1 MSKSL
6 SGPVKN
12 SITGKTNKVVIFF
25 HGYGADGN
33 DLISLSDSFINTLPD
48 AVYYSPNAPEKCEMG
63 GLGYQWFPIKQNN
76 DGSLDLNAEKEITN
90 SIGLINDYIDEIE
103 KVSGVS
109 TEDFI
114 LVGFSQGTMMILETL
129 LSREKKFSALIGFSG
144 GLINISQNIPK
155 ENLCTPILLIHG
167 DNDQV
172 VPMEMTNIAFKNLES
187 LGFTVQK
194 YFSKGL
200 GHGISLDGLLE
211 ANKFLKKMIK
221 SA

>member
-1 MSKSL
+1 MNEILKGSVKKSI
-6 SGPVKN
+6 SG
-12 SITGKTNKVVIFF
+12 INKQIVIFF
-25 HGYGADGN
+25 HGYGADGS
-33 DLISLSDSFINTLPD
+33 DLISLSDAFSKILPN
-48 AVYYSPNAPEKCEMG
+48 AVFYSPNAPQKCEMG

-103 KVSGVS
+103 KVSGVN
-109 TEDFI
+109 TDDFI

-144 GLINISQNIPK
+144 GLINISKNIPK

-211 ANKFLKKMIK
+211 ANKFLKKIIK

>member
-1 MSKSL
+1 MNKIL
-6 SGPVKN
+6 SGPIKN

-33 DLISLSDSFINTLPD
+33 DLISLSDAFSNTLPD
-48 AVYYSPNAPEKCEMG
+48 AVFYSPNAPEKCEMG
-63 GLGYQWFPIKQNN
+63 GFGYQWFPIKQNN
-76 DGSLDLNAEKEITN
+76 DGSLDLKAEKEIMN
-90 SIGLINDYIDEIE
+90 SVGLINDYIDEVE
-103 KVSGVS
+103 KISGVN

-129 LSREKKFSALIGFSG
+129 FSREKKFSALIGFSG
-144 GLINISQNIPK
+144 GFINISKNIPK

-172 VPMEMTNIAFKNLES
+172 VPMEMTNIAYKSLEG
-187 LGFTVQK
+187 LGFKVEK

-200 GHGISLDGLLE
+200 GHGISLDGLTE
-211 ANKFLKKMIK
+211 ATKFLKK
-221 SA
+221 

>member
-1 MSKSL
+1 MNKIL
-6 SGPVKN
+6 SGPIKK

-33 DLISLSDSFINTLPD
+33 DLISLSDAFSNTLPD
-48 AVYYSPNAPEKCEMG
+48 AVFYSPNAPEKCGMG
-63 GLGYQWFPIKQNN
+63 GFGYQWFPIQQNN
-76 DGSLDLNAEKEITN
+76 DGSLDLNAEKEIMN
-90 SIGLINDYIDEIE
+90 SVELINNYIDNVE

-129 LSREKKFSALIGFSG
+129 FSREKKFSALIGFSG
-144 GLINISQNIPK
+144 GLINISKNIPK
-155 ENLCTPILLIHG
+155 ENLSTPILLIHG